1 MVILIRLEPIQPIEV
16 AYEMQTWNF
25 LLNLKMAIFEIQGWY
40 GCQFLVAMFDPIIEP
55 SSRISATIPER
66 ASARQRWYS
75 QANLFRCFDF
85 LTKIVKCVTDLA
97 MKKARKR
104 TLILVKYCKQRL
116 FIDQ

>member
-1 MVILIRLEPIQPIEV
+1 
-16 AYEMQTWNF
+16 MQTWNF

-40 GCQFLVAMFDPIIEP
+40 GCQFSVAMFDPIIEP

-85 LTKIVKCVTDLA
+85 LTKIVKCVTDPCKILQT
-97 MKKARKR
+97 
-104 TLILVKYCKQRL
+104 TLIYRSVVSTVSPGYS
-116 FIDQ
+116 FI